1 MGFDLYGLNPKGDIP
16 KPVITNWQ
24 DEEQTKAYFAY
35 QDNTPG
41 SYFRTNVW
49 FWRPL
54 WQYVTVTCDDIL
66 TEKDMESGEFNDGH
80 RISKTKANRIAS
92 RLKKLDKDGST
103 MKYELGYKE
112 YTKSL
117 PKEECDKCKGI
128 GERRDEIGKQARKK
142 DPSYSCNGCSG
153 KGQKN
158 NFGASYPFESD
169 VVMRFAEFC
178 EQSGGFEIC

>member
-16 KPVITNWQ
+16 KPVITDWGDKKQADDFFKYQ
-24 DEEQTKAYFAY
+24 DE
-35 QDNTPG
+35 TPG
-41 SYFRTNVW
+41 SYFRANVW
-49 FWRPL
+49 YWRPL

-66 TEKDMESGEFNDGH
+66 TEKDMESGAYNDGH

-92 RLKKLDKDGST
+92 RLKKLDKDGSI

-112 YTKSL
+112 YLTSL
-117 PKEECDKCKGI
+117 PKEECDICNGTGKRIDDIGI
-128 GERRDEIGKQARKK
+128 SARNANP
-142 DPSYSCNGCSG
+142 DYTCNGCDG
-153 KGQKN
+153 KGKKD
-158 NFGASYPFESD
+158 NFGSHYPFESD